1 MIRAKGISLTL
12 QEKSSQ
18 YLQFL
23 KSKNSRQDTGTWSC
37 KSQILLLQSM
47 VSSLR
52 PSRTHSSQRQVF
64 LQCLHYG
71 LFTWCNVHPLAM
83 FAKILLS
90 CHPLN
95 LAQRAYI
102 VAIQNSHVQPK
113 QSSFSIILYV
123 HKSCLRVNNF
133 WSSFHYLWHCKCFVL
148 A

>member
-1 MIRAKGISLTL
+1 MWLEPLAL

-23 KSKNSRQDTGTWSC
+23 KSKNSRRQGTGTWSC
-37 KSQILLLQSM
+37 KIQILRLQST
-47 VSSLR
+47 VCSLH
-52 PSRTHSSQRQVF
+52 PSWAHSSHKQVF
-64 LQCLHYG
+64 LQCLHYW
-71 LFTWCNVHPLAM
+71 LFIWCNVHPLDV
-83 FAKILLS
+83 FAQILLS

-102 VAIQNSHVQPK
+102 VVTLNSLVQPK

-123 HKSCLRVNNF
+123 HKSCLRVSNF
-133 WSSFHYLWHCKCFVL
+133 RSSFHYLWHCKCFVL